1 MSDFLLK
8 GGRGRGLLGGFLL
21 FLLALLLARWA
32 VAFYVDLLWFSAEGA
47 RAVLLTRVAW
57 EWGTKAV
64 VGVTVGLLCWVNLRV
79 VLKTF
84 AGIQIRRRFGDLVI
98 QEQLPESYVRWSL
111 RALCVLLGLW
121 FAAALPAG
129 AGMRALLL
137 LNAPAWELSD
147 PIFGRDLGFYVFTL
161 PVLEG
166 ILLFGIVVALFLAG
180 LVAAGYSATGAIEWG
195 SGRVRVRRIAQL
207 HLGVLGAVF
216 LLFLAT
222 RFHLAPFSL
231 LQDGNSGVQ
240 GIFGFA
246 DHRARVPAYR
256 ILTFLALGSA
266 GALLWGAVRDR
277 MVLAGATVGG
287 LAVVA
292 IIALQVVPSV
302 VQRFQVEPN
311 ELARETPYIQHA
323 VEFTRRGFG
332 LEDLSRRDLPYAPPD
347 WEDWDVA
354 GERLARIPIWTER
367 TLFSTF
373 RQIEARREYY
383 DFHRVAFD
391 RYPGPDGPEPVA
403 LAVREVDPNG
413 IPDPNWQNRHLRERY
428 ISGMG
433 AVAGRL
439 NRVTEEG
446 RLPMYLTGIPPE
458 YRGGPDV
465 PEGLELDRFSVYVGI
480 RPQLHAVISPQ
491 AVAELSLDDPTVD
504 AVGADVED
512 AGFLAPDGSPGRP
525 GEDFP
530 EGILMSSLF
539 RTAALAW
546 HFQDANLLLASEVG
560 SDSRFVFRRQV
571 RERVAAL
578 APFLLLPDD
587 PYPVVSDGRIHWI
600 QEAFTVS
607 GRFPLST
614 AHPIDERRTAPYI
627 RNSVKAVVD
636 AVTGRTTLYVA
647 EPDDPIIQAYA
658 GAFPTLLRSLDEMPP
673 GLREHLRY
681 SRHMLNVQTGVLLQY
696 HQESPSVFHGQQERW
711 AHSTQLSVAT
721 QAIPYQPEYAF
732 LTLPGEE
739 EESWV
744 LSTVFV
750 PQGRQNLAA
759 FLAARWDPEGGG
771 ELLLWDMPVESQLR
785 GPRQVEAL
793 IEQDP
798 EISQQFSLWRQ
809 GGSEVWTGHLQ
820 VVPIGNTILYMEPIF
835 LAADVDAIPEIRRFV
850 VSDGARVV
858 MDTTL
863 DGAIRGLAVG
873 LEGAPLAGAA
883 FPLPGVDLESPA
895 PVREGEAG
903 VLGREALGL
912 LDEAESLL
920 REGDWEGFGRK
931 LRELR
936 SFLERRT
943 GEG

>member
-1 MSDFLLK
+1 MSDLLLK
-8 GGRGRGLLGGFLL
+8 GGRGRTLLGGFLL
-21 FLLALLLARWA
+21 FLLVLLLARWA

-47 RAVLLTRVAW
+47 REVFLTRIAW
-57 EWGTKAV
+57 EWGTKIAA
-64 VGVTVGLLCWVNLRV
+64 GVAVGLLAWANLRV

-98 QEQLPESYVRWSL
+98 QEQLPENYVRWSL
-111 RALCVLLGLW
+111 RTLCVLLGLW
-121 FAAALPAG
+121 FAAALPGG

-137 LNAPAWELSD
+137 LNAPGWGLAD
-147 PIFGRDLGFYVFTL
+147 PIFGRDIGFYVFAL

-166 ILLFGIVVALFLAG
+166 VLLFAIVVALFLAG

-195 SGRVRVRRIAQL
+195 SGRVRVRRIVQI
-207 HLGVLGAVF
+207 HLGALGTVF
-216 LLFLAT
+216 LVLLAA

-246 DHRARVPAYR
+246 DHRAKVPAYR

-266 GALLWGAVRDR
+266 GALLWGVLRDR
-277 MVLAGATVGG
+277 LVLAGATAGA

-292 IIALQVVPSV
+292 MIAVQAVPSV

-332 LEDLSRRDLPYAPPD
+332 LHDLSRRDFLYAPPD
-347 WEDWDVA
+347 REDWELA
-354 GERLARIPIWTER
+354 EERLSRIPVWTER

-373 RQIEARREYY
+373 RQVEARREYY
-383 DFHRVAFD
+383 DFQRVAFD

-403 LAVREVDPNG
+403 LAVREVNPNG

-465 PEGLELDRFSVYVGI
+465 PQGLELERFSIYVGI
-480 RPQLHAVISPQ
+480 RPQLHAVISPS
-491 AVAELSLDDPTVD
+491 AAADLPPDDPMVD
-504 AVGADVED
+504 AIASDVED
-512 AGFLAPDGSPGRP
+512 AGFLAPDGSPGRA

-530 EGILMSSLF
+530 EGILMSSLL

-560 SDSRFVFRRQV
+560 ADSRFVFRRQV
-571 RERVAAL
+571 RERVTAL
-578 APFLLLPDD
+578 APFLFLPDD

-614 AHPIDERRTAPYI
+614 AHPIDERRTARYI
-627 RNSVKAVVD
+627 RNSVKVVVD
-636 AVTGRTTLYVA
+636 AVTGETNLYVA
-647 EPDDPIIQAYA
+647 EPDEPLLQAYI
-658 GAFPTLLRSLDEMPP
+658 GAFPTLFRGLEEMPEE
-673 GLREHLRY
+673 LLEHLRY
-681 SRHMLNVQTGVLLQY
+681 SRHLLNVQTGVLVQY
-696 HQESPSVFHGQQERW
+696 HQDSPPVFHGQQERW
-711 AHSTQLSVAT
+711 AHSAQLSVGT
-721 QAIPYQPEYAF
+721 QSVPYQPEYAF

-739 EESWV
+739 EESWA

-750 PQGRQNLAA
+750 PQGRQNLSA
-759 FLAARWDPEGGG
+759 FLAARWDPEEGG
-771 ELLLWDMPVESQLR
+771 ELLLWDMPVEIQLR

-793 IEQDP
+793 VEQDP

-820 VVPIGNTILYMEPIF
+820 LVPIGNTMLYMEAIF

-850 VSDGARVV
+850 VSDGSRVA
-858 MDTTL
+858 MDTSL
-863 DGAIRGLAVG
+863 EGAIRSLAAG
-873 LEGAPLAGAA
+873 LEGAPLPGTI
-883 FPLPGVDLESPA
+883 FHLPVPGVDPELPSGT
-895 PVREGEAG
+895 VDRQ
-903 VLGREALGL
+903 ALTL

-931 LRELR
+931 LEELR
-936 SFLERRT
+936 TFLERRS
-943 GEG
+943 GGG